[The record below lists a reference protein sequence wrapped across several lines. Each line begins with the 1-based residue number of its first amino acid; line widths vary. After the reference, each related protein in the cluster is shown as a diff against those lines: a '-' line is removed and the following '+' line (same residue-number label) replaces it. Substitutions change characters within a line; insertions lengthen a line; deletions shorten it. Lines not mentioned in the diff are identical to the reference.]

1 MTLYDIELLFE
12 EYHISFDR
20 NTNVAYMSEPDD
32 EWQSEVWSV
41 YVKNIPVI
49 ANQTTCIFDDED
61 IMFQFEVRYRLGTI
75 SSGCMTVGNMVSWYP
90 NISAL
95 SGYIQAFRNYL
106 QGGDLVAPSITSVN
120 DWVCCNAL
128 STDSI
133 RECIKRH
140 VDILKSIDDVFF
152 KSVFD
157 KAKEWREALDA
168 ETNKK
173 VRIEMIDKFSEII
186 HRKMT
191 IMLE

>member
-1 MTLYDIELLFE
+1 MTLHDIELLFE
-12 EYHISFDR
+12 EYHISFDSDE
-20 NTNVAYMSEPDD
+20 NVMYMSEPED
-32 EWQSEVWSV
+32 EWQKEVWSV

-61 IMFQFEVRYRLGTI
+61 VMFQFEVRYRLGTV
-75 SSGCMTVGNMVSWYP
+75 SSDCMTIGNMISWYP

-95 SGYIQAFRNYL
+95 SGYLQAFRNYL

-120 DWVCCNAL
+120 DWVMCTVL
-128 STDSI
+128 SEDSI

-140 VDILKSIDDVFF
+140 VDILLSIDDIFF

>member
-1 MTLYDIELLFE
+1 MTLHDIELLFE

-20 NTNVAYMSEPDD
+20 DENVAYMSEPDD

-49 ANQTTCIFDDED
+49 ANQTTCIFDDEA
-61 IMFQFEVRYRLGTI
+61 IMFQFEVKYRLGTF
-75 SSGCMTVGNMVSWYP
+75 SSGCMTVRNMVSWYP

-106 QGGDLVAPSITSVN
+106 QGGDLVMPSITSVN
-120 DWVCCNAL
+120 DWVCWNAL

-140 VDILKSIDDVFF
+140 VDILKNIDDVFF
-152 KSVFD
+152 KSVFA

>member
-1 MTLYDIELLFE
+1 MCT
-12 EYHISFDR
+12 
-20 NTNVAYMSEPDD
+20 
-32 EWQSEVWSV
+32 
-41 YVKNIPVI
+41 
-49 ANQTTCIFDDED
+49 AN
-61 IMFQFEVRYRLGTI
+61 
-75 SSGCMTVGNMVSWYP
+75 
-90 NISAL
+90 
-95 SGYIQAFRNYL
+95 
-106 QGGDLVAPSITSVN
+106 
-120 DWVCCNAL
+120 
-128 STDSI
+128 STASI

-140 VDILKSIDDVFF
+140 VDILLSIDDVFF

>member
-1 MTLYDIELLFE
+1 MTAHDMELLFE

-20 NTNVAYMSEPDD
+20 DENVVYMSEPND
-32 EWQSEVWSV
+32 EWQKEVWQV
-41 YVKNIPVI
+41 FIKNIPVI
-49 ANQTTCIFDDED
+49 ANQTTCIFDDDD
-61 IMFQFEVRYRLGTI
+61 IVFQFEVRYRLGTV
-75 SSGCMTVGNMVSWYP
+75 SSDRMTVGNMVSWHP
-90 NISAL
+90 NTTAIS
-95 SGYIQAFRNYL
+95 SYIQAFKNYL
-106 QGGDLVAPSITSVN
+106 QGGNLAKPSISGVE
-120 DWVCCNAL
+120 DWVMYTVL
-128 STDSI
+128 STDNI

-140 VDILKSIDDVFF
+140 VDILKSVDDVFF
-152 KSVFD
+152 ESVFA

>member
-1 MTLYDIELLFE
+1 MTLHDIELLFE

-20 NTNVAYMSEPDD
+20 DENVAYMSEPDD

-61 IMFQFEVRYRLGTI
+61 IMFQFEVKYRLGTF
-75 SSGCMTVGNMVSWYP
+75 SSGCMAVRNMVSWYP

-106 QGGDLVAPSITSVN
+106 QGGDLVTPSITSVN

-128 STDSI
+128 STDGI

-140 VDILKSIDDVFF
+140 VDILKNIDDVFF
-152 KSVFD
+152 KSVFA

-173 VRIEMIDKFSEII
+173 GS
-186 HRKMT
+186 H
-191 IMLE
+191 